1 MKARSWLLPLL
12 LLAFAPLHAAWAQPP
27 DQLIERARRVSAKQ
41 PDSALKLLLKA
52 QDSID
57 EARNPECLVDLFAAR
72 AMLHYYQNETDS
84 SIKYC
89 LLGLDLARRQ
99 GFEPDLVKFTALLGT
114 TYKNAQQ
121 YVEAARYLKA
131 AIRLAR
137 QRGDSVSLGGTLL
150 NLSSLFLDL
159 EAHESSRPYLQ
170 EAQRIYEA
178 SGDSLNLAV
187 VHFNLGNALLLAK
200 PDSALKHFQS
210 GLDLSSG
217 KGKEM
222 RIGEAQWGMGRALR
236 ELKRYPE
243 AKRQFHSAIH
253 KLDLLP
259 FERHFVHAAWI
270 ELMLIHEQEYNR
282 DSAAHYASLL
292 ERVVQETEHAEVKT
306 VALRKLGRLYRRSGQ
321 LDKAAS
327 YFDAYIRVSDSV
339 QRAQQK
345 AYAQILDLSS
355 EEVRQELQGKLTK
368 QELAQQEERQVAH
381 SIGTLALFALLV
393 ISFAV
398 IVRIRFLKK
407 RLRRAYREEVRLTA
421 DLQASNDR
429 LREALTQIKEANRLR
444 DLLTSAIVHDLKNP
458 LNSII
463 GLAQLPLSEQTR
475 LMIQRSG
482 KKMLGQVH
490 DLLDLQR
497 LEQAKMEL
505 KIENCPALLVLQD
518 ALAEV
523 EYEARAR
530 GVRLEAV
537 SPQDLIAPC
546 DANLI
551 HRVLVNLLTNAL
563 KFSPREAA
571 VQAGA
576 ERRGQFLHFWVA
588 DQGPGVPEHLREMI
602 FERFTQAEATSQT
615 TARSSGLGLA
625 FCKLAVEA
633 HGGRILVEPGVL
645 GGACFSFYLPSVPQE
660 RPAKTERTETGA

>member
-12 LLAFAPLHAAWAQPP
+12 FLGFLLPKTARTQPP
-27 DQLIERARRVSAKQ
+27 DQLMERARRITQ
-41 PDSALKLLLKA
+41 ERPDSARELLRKA
-52 QDSID
+52 QDSIRED
-57 EARNPECLVDLFAAR
+57 RNPECLSELYYTYG
-72 AMLHYYQNETDS
+72 MLYFFQQDMDS
-84 SIKYC
+84 SIKYFRR
-89 LLGLDLARRQ
+89 GVELAQRQ
-99 GFEPDLVKFTALLGT
+99 GYETDVMNFTALLGT
-114 TYKNAQQ
+114 AYKNAQQ

-131 AIRLAR
+131 AIRMAR
-137 QRGDSVSLGGTLL
+137 QRGDSRSLGGTLI
-150 NLSSLFLDL
+150 NLSSLFMDL
-159 EAHESSRPYLQ
+159 KAHESCMPYLQ
-170 EAQRIYEA
+170 EALRIYEA
-178 SGDSLNLAV
+178 SGDSLNLAI
-187 VHFNLGNALLLAK
+187 VHFNLGNALLPTK
-200 PDSALKHFQS
+200 PDSALKHFQA
-210 GLDLSSG
+210 GLDLSRSIG
-217 KGKEM
+217 KDL

-236 ELKRYPE
+236 ELNRYPE
-243 AKRQFHSAIH
+243 AKRQFHAAIH
-253 KLDLLP
+253 KLDPLP

-270 ELMLIHEQEYNR
+270 ELMLIHEEENHR

-292 ERVVQETEHAEVKT
+292 ERVVQKTEHAEVKT

-327 YFDAYIRVSDSV
+327 YLDAYVRVSDSV
-339 QRAQQK
+339 HQMQQRAF
-345 AYAQILDLSS
+345 AQIIDMSS

-368 QELAQQEERQVAH
+368 QELAQQQERRVAH
-381 SIGTLALFALLV
+381 GIGTFVLIALLV

-398 IVRIRFLKK
+398 ILRIKFLKK
-407 RLRRAYREEVRLTA
+407 RLRRAYRQETRLTA

-505 KIENCPALLVLQD
+505 KIEDCPALLALQD

-537 SPQDLIAPC
+537 SPQDLVAPC

-633 HGGRILVEPGVL
+633 HGGRILVERGVL

-660 RPAKTERTETGA
+660 RPAKTERTETSA